1 VGADALVYAR
11 ALARPDIKPLNIISI
26 GEVLWDVV
34 GDSEHLGG
42 APFNFAAHLSKLGHN
57 VSFISAV
64 GTDARGEKILDRMSR
79 MGLPSRYIRRVDKY
93 PTGTAT
99 VTFDVENQPHFVITR
114 PAAYDFSQ
122 LLGPDF
128 EELTALRPEW
138 IYFGTL
144 QQMSSEARGLT
155 ANLLDSVSGARRFYD
170 VNLRPNSWEPALVRE
185 SLKRANVVKLNDTE
199 VAEIAKI
206 FGEDCDSLEKFC
218 RSYSAKFGW
227 EAVCIT
233 RGAQGCALLIGDQ
246 YVEAPGYPVTV
257 ADTVGAGD
265 AFAAAFVHGF
275 GSEWPAPRIA
285 DFANRVGALVASRAG
300 AIPSWT
306 IEEAKALK
314 ATV

>member
-1 VGADALVYAR
+1 
-11 ALARPDIKPLNIISI
+11 LNIISI

-34 GDSEHLGG
+34 GDTEHLGG
-42 APFNFAAHLSKLGHN
+42 APFNFAAHLSKLGHD

-64 GTDARGEKILDRMSR
+64 GMDARGDKILDRMAG
-79 MGLPSRYIRRVDKY
+79 MGLSARCVRRLANY

-99 VTFDVENQPHFVITR
+99 VTFDVENQPHFKISR
-114 PAAYDFSQ
+114 PAAYDFPQ
-122 LLGPDF
+122 LSDPDF
-128 EELTALRPEW
+128 EELMALRPEW

-144 QQMSSEARGLT
+144 QQMSSEARELT
-155 ANLLDSVSGARRFYD
+155 AKLLDSVTSARRFYD

-185 SLKRANVVKLNDTE
+185 SLKKATVVKLNDTE

-206 FGEDCDSLEKFC
+206 FGEAYDSLEEFC

-233 RGAQGCALLIGDQ
+233 RGAQGCALLIGEE
-246 YVEAPGYPVTV
+246 YVEAPGYSVKV

-275 GSEWPAPRIA
+275 GSGWPAARIA
-285 DFANRVGALVASRAG
+285 DFANRVGALVASKAG
-300 AIPSWT
+300 AIPDWT
-306 IEEAKALK
+306 IEETEAL
-314 ATV
+314 